1 MSDQSKAQL
10 MDRRSFFKSSF
21 SKLADIGSEHA
32 LKKVEHNAKGWIRPP
47 FAINELDFLLNCS
60 RCGECI
66 KACPQQ
72 VIFELPLHRG
82 TVTVST
88 PAMDIPN
95 KACKLC
101 SDWPCVT
108 ACKDKALAFP
118 ATQQEQIEDNILS
131 VDENNLPNDQADS
144 VKHTVQLPAA
154 NQCPPMASARVN
166 TDLCMPYSGPECGA
180 CRGSCPIEDTLTWHS
195 EKPSINLAT
204 CIGCG
209 QCVQACITEPKAI
222 EISHL
227 SPIDEQTSNDDS

>member
-1 MSDQSKAQL
+1 MSKEQL
-10 MDRRSFFKSSF
+10 MDRRSFLKSSI

-66 KACPQQ
+66 KACPHQ

-95 KACKLC
+95 KACELC
-101 SDWPCVT
+101 CDWPCVT

-118 ATQQEQIEDNILS
+118 AKQPELEGADKQPLVECAS
-131 VDENNLPNDQADS
+131 PNEQADS
-144 VKHTVQLPAA
+144 AALIESFPAE
-154 NQCPPMASARVN
+154 NQCPPMAIARVN

-180 CRGSCPIEDTLTWHS
+180 CFGSCPIENTLTWHN
-195 EKPSINLAT
+195 EKPSIKVDT
-204 CIGCG
+204 CVGCG
-209 QCVQACITEPKAI
+209 QCVQACITMPKAI
-222 EISHL
+222 EVGHFGSADPLPTDTGQI
-227 SPIDEQTSNDDS
+227 

>member
-21 SKLADIGSEHA
+21 SKIADIGSEHA

-82 TVTVST
+82 TVAVAT

-95 KACKLC
+95 KACELC
-101 SDWPCVT
+101 TDWPCVT

-118 ATQQEQIEDNILS
+118 AVQPKQVQQQENVS
-131 VDENNLPNDQADS
+131 
-144 VKHTVQLPAA
+144 LPADNA
-154 NQCPPMASARVN
+154 SENEGTIEGYPAAGQCPPMASAKVN
-166 TDLCMPYSGPECGA
+166 SSLCMPYSGPECGA
-180 CRGSCPIEDTLTWHS
+180 CRGSCPIEETLTWHN
-195 EKPSINLAT
+195 EQPSINQET
-204 CIGCG
+204 CVGCG
-209 QCVQACITEPKAI
+209 QCVQACITTPKAI
-222 EISHL
+222 EVGHFSSVGPQSTDTGQIK
-227 SPIDEQTSNDDS
+227 